1 MKKRNYIIVRLKG
14 GLGNQLF
21 QYYTAYN
28 LAKEKNY
35 ILVLDTCYLKN
46 DNLRDFSLH
55 HLNINF
61 PVIKN
66 NYYRKFF
73 ILFNS
78 IREFSFPFFHHETI
92 EYYFDENLKNIN
104 KSIILNGYYQHEKY
118 FLKIKNEIN
127 NDFNFLSKKIKNK
140 NILDM
145 MKNNNSI
152 ALHIRRGD
160 YIKDSST
167 YEKHGVCDLSFYDQA
182 INYFSKNNPYFF
194 IFSDD
199 IEWCKN
205 NISINGKFIFVSDIC
220 SSDIEEFLLMQ
231 NCKNFIISNSTF
243 SWWAAWLATN
253 NTKII
258 ICPKNWFKDE
268 RLNTLSKELIPKN
281 WLRI

>member
-21 QYYTAYN
+21 QYYTAYS

-35 ILVLDTCYLKN
+35 RLVLDTCNLKN

-55 HLNINF
+55 RLNINS
-61 PVIKN
+61 PIINN

-73 ILFNS
+73 IFFNS
-78 IREFSFPFFHHETI
+78 IRELSLPFFHHETI
-92 EYYFDENLKNIN
+92 EYSFDENIKNIN
-104 KSIILNGYYQHEKY
+104 RSTILNGYYQNEKY
-118 FLKIKNEIN
+118 FIKIKNEMRSN
-127 NDFNFLSKKIKNK
+127 FNLLNEKIKSK
-140 NILDM
+140 DILDM
-145 MKNNNSI
+145 IKNNNSV

-160 YIKDSST
+160 YITDVST
-167 YEKHGVCDLSFYDQA
+167 HEKHGACDLSFYNQA

-205 NISINGKFIFVSDIC
+205 NIIINGNFIFISDIC
-220 SSDIEEFLLMQ
+220 NSDIEEFLLMK

-243 SWWAAWLATN
+243 SWWAAWLASN
-253 NTKII
+253 NDKIV
-258 ICPKNWFKDE
+258 ICPKNWFKDQK
-268 RLNTLSKELIPKN
+268 LNTLSKELIPDS
-281 WLRI
+281 WLSF